1 MTFRAQLSPLTPASF
16 SGSPSKRLS
25 PLSYGTVIRS
35 LIRKGTWIM
44 YKALALAL
52 SLTLV
57 QAALA
62 ANMNFMKDAPV
73 TTLTKDELTA
83 FSAFVDKTL
92 SEGAEGSTVEWKA
105 PKTPF
110 TSKLTPAKTY
120 KADTLECRD
129 VRIESESR
137 DRAERGTY
145 TFCKKGDRWGFKS
158 PSKKQAAKQQ

>member
-1 MTFRAQLSPLTPASF
+1 
-16 SGSPSKRLS
+16 
-25 PLSYGTVIRS
+25 
-35 LIRKGTWIM
+35 M

-57 QAALA
+57 QPALA

-120 KADTLECRD
+120 KADTLEC
-129 VRIESESR
+129 
-137 DRAERGTY
+137 GTCELSQRVG
-145 TFCKKGDRWGFKS
+145 TAPSAALIRFCKKGDRWGFKS